1 MVEAPGIEP
10 VAAVLQT
17 GPGTILVAPPLVT
30 STARRCWGIPS
41 RFDSTGTHYR
51 GSTMMR
57 QLRSN
62 PIVNGADREEG
73 MSIARAEA
81 ELTIL
86 KGEFERTRLRFAE
99 LQQRI
104 AKIQNYIDVAR
115 EFESTEDAL
124 PDKRTR
130 IPQGGIGAQAI
141 RLAIEM
147 VRERGQPIPTRE
159 LVDMMKDRGLDV
171 GGNNPITTLSS
182 YLSRAPELSAD
193 RSRGWSLTEL
203 PADDIKNAHDAET
216 MDDAA
221 E

>member
-1 MVEAPGIEP
+1 VS
-10 VAAVLQT
+10 
-17 GPGTILVAPPLVT
+17 GT
-30 STARRCWGIPS
+30 
-41 RFDSTGTHYR
+41 
-51 GSTMMR
+51 
-57 QLRSN
+57 
-62 PIVNGADREEG
+62 DREEG

-86 KGEFERTRLRFAE
+86 KGEFERTRVRFVE

-104 AKIQNYIDVAR
+104 TKIQNYIDVSR
-115 EFESTEDAL
+115 EFESTEVAPTRETL

-159 LVDMMKDRGLDV
+159 LVDMMKARGLDV
-171 GGNNPITTLSS
+171 GGNNQVTTLSS
-182 YLSRAPELSAD
+182 YLSRAPELSAN
-193 RSRGWSLTEL
+193 RSRGWSLTEST
-203 PADDIKNAHDAET
+203 ADDIRGVPET
-216 MDDAA
+216 ETNHGLDSAA